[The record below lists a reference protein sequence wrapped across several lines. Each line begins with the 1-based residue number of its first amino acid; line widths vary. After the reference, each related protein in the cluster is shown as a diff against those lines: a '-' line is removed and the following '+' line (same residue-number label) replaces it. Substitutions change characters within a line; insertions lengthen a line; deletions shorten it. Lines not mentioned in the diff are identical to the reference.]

1 MCVFV
6 CACVCVFACVRL
18 CVFLCVS
25 KFLCA
30 CVRLRVLYAVLLT
43 ADLSRV
49 CGYKSGFIT
58 LYIRVREW
66 EHGNALDARSLD
78 EKMNVQHAYACT
90 PKC

>member
-1 MCVFV
+1 M
-6 CACVCVFACVRL
+6 R
-18 CVFLCVS
+18 
-25 KFLCA
+25 A

-66 EHGNALDARSLD
+66 EHGNALMHASLD
-78 EKMNVQHAYACT
+78 KTVNVQHAYVCT
-90 PKC
+90 RKC